1 MKEKLVYRSTTP
13 VGNERL
19 SRVSDIGVREGG
31 AGGGGGLLENH
42 YLFGQKLSGH
52 SGNGDLVIRRIYFS
66 VK

>member
-31 AGGGGGLLENH
+31 AGGGGG
-42 YLFGQKLSGH
+42 F
-52 SGNGDLVIRRIYFS
+52 
-66 VK
+66 